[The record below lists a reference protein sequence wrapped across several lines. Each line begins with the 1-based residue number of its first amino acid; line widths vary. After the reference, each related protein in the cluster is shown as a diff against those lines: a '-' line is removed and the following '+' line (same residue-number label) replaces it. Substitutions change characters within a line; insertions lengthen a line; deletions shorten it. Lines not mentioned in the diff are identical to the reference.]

1 MIDKKDYTD
10 LYRQADLTYADEIGR
25 LMTEMKINSFQISND
40 SMDVVSLRMNEDDI
54 FPKAVMRDGK
64 VMDICDIR
72 GIGERLYNIVYDEY
86 QSQYKETV
94 IDKIKRMDF
103 DTLVQFL
110 QKNGIIPS
118 TSVVFR
124 MNDNNVWRSLMD
136 EHSTIQVI
144 KQINDAYV
152 HDEFEY
158 YDGYVW
164 VEKYDGQVIF
174 FKSFDSV
181 SEIIEYFEDEVNEK
195 CSTGGII

>member
-1 MIDKKDYTD
+1 MIDKKDHTD
-10 LYRQADLTYADEIGR
+10 LYRQADLMYADEIGR

-174 FKSFDSV
+174 KSFDSV

>member
-1 MIDKKDYTD
+1 MINKKDHTD
-10 LYRQADLTYADEIGR
+10 LYRQADLKYADEIGR

-40 SMDVVSLRMNEDDI
+40 SMDVVSLRMNEDDV
-54 FPKAVMRDGK
+54 FPEAVMRDGK

-94 IDKIKRMDF
+94 IDKIKRMDL

-110 QKNGIIPS
+110 QKNGIILC
-118 TSVVFR
+118 TSVIFR

-136 EHSTIQVI
+136 EHSPIQVI

-158 YDGYVW
+158 YDEYVW
-164 VEKYDGQVIF
+164 VEKYNGQVIF
-174 FKSFDSV
+174 KSFDTV
-181 SEIIEYFEDEVNEK
+181 SEIIKYFEDEINEK
-195 CSTGGII
+195 CSDKDIT

>member
-1 MIDKKDYTD
+1 MIDKKDHTD
-10 LYRQADLTYADEIGR
+10 LYRQADLMYADEIGR

-86 QSQYKETV
+86 QNQYKETV

-118 TSVVFR
+118 TSVIFR

-174 FKSFDSV
+174 KSFDSV